1 MLSYKKQGG
10 KEELTA
16 SAFLFEM
23 LRRCKDPCM
32 GGEIIMSRKEK
43 F

>member
-1 MLSYKKQGG
+1 MLKLQEQGD
-10 KEELTA
+10 KEELTG

-23 LRRCKDPCM
+23 LSCCKDPCM
-32 GGEIIMSRKEK
+32 GGEIIMFRKEK